1 MQLIAP
7 NLRPLDS
14 NMNSAA
20 VYNEEDVHLQ
30 SIDDEDEIE
39 LEMSTIV
46 PSDFVCRTLAT
57 LVLVPF

>member
-1 MQLIAP
+1 
-7 NLRPLDS
+7 
-14 NMNSAA
+14 MNSAA